1 MHVCSAL
8 HLLRLRKPNVFI
20 VTSFVNGGPIATKSN
35 IKRELEPE
43 GTTTVADQGFWKG
56 VQITVIAH
64 FTLCQTVGYGST
76 LVLVRHITSIQ
87 SCEAVDYLCN
97 F

>member
-1 MHVCSAL
+1 MQIYKV
-8 HLLRLRKPNVFI
+8 RLRKPNVFI

-35 IKRELEPE
+35 IKRELEP
-43 GTTTVADQGFWKG
+43 TTVADQGFWKG

-64 FTLCQTVGYGST
+64 FTLCQTVGYGTT
-76 LVLVRHITSIQ
+76 LVLVRHITSMQ